1 MSFVQKWKRESK
13 EYWNMSYAKKLK
25 NLYKEKHKR
34 DAIFQ
39 AFGLAQCHQLDWQ
52 INHVI
57 EQIKKEGIKL
67 INEVLS
73 CR

>member
-1 MSFVQKWKRESK
+1 MSKIIKLQ
-13 EYWNMSYAKKLK
+13 KKLK
-25 NLYKEKHKR
+25 TLFEEKHKK

-67 INEVLS
+67 WQKQL
-73 CR
+73 